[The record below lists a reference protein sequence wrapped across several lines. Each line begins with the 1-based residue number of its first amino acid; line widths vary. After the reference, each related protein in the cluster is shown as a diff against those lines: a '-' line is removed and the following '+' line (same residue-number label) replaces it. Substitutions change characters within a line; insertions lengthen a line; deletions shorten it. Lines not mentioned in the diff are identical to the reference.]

1 METGTIIL
9 IIVGLYLLISLLT
22 GIIPSLRISKSVGG
36 YVAGDRSMNVFIL
49 YFVLGASIFSSF
61 AFLGGPGWAYSRGAA
76 SFYIISYC
84 LIGIV
89 PFYFFGP
96 RVWRLG
102 KKYGYVTQAELL
114 ADRFDSKFMSVVL
127 AVLSVIVF
135 IPYLTLQ
142 MVGAGYVLNVISEG
156 MIPYWAG
163 AGVTYIVVLIYVYFS
178 GVMGVGWSNAF
189 QGMFMMVM
197 AWSLGIYLPNALYG
211 GVGEMFTAIM
221 EAGHSAML
229 EAPGLAGDGTPWDWW
244 GFSSAVLISAIGFS
258 VWPHF
263 FMRGFAAQN
272 ARSIRLSVILYP
284 TFCIFL
290 VPILLIGFSAIVQFP
305 GVEQADSILPHVLMQ
320 IELPAVVIGL
330 FCAGALAASMSS
342 GDAILH
348 SAASI
353 GVRDGI
359 NQVLKEPFNDV
370 NERRLIQIF
379 VILIGLVAY
388 LFAVVIDVSIVALL
402 LGSYGGVAQIFPI
415 VFAMFYWKRATK
427 AGALCGL
434 FGGIIVNTF
443 FLIFSGLKPIDMHEG
458 IYGLAANIILLVA
471 VSLLTKPDDP
481 ERVEK
486 FSTGSASLK
495 RKR

>member
-9 IIVGLYLLISLLT
+9 LIVGIYLLLSLLT

-76 SFYIISYC
+76 SLYIISYC

-89 PFYFFGP
+89 PLYFLGP

-102 KKYGYVTQAELL
+102 KRYGYVTQAELL
-114 ADRFDSKFMSVVL
+114 ADRFDSKFMSVML
-127 AVLSVIVF
+127 AVLSVAAF

-156 MIPYWAG
+156 LVPYWAG
-163 AGVTYIVVLIYVYFS
+163 AGITYIVVLIYVYSS

-189 QGMFMMVM
+189 QGMIMMIL
-197 AWSLGIYLPNALYG
+197 AWTLGIYLPNALYG
-211 GVGEMFTAIM
+211 GIGEMFTAIID
-221 EAGHSAML
+221 AGHRSML
-229 EAPGLAGDGTPWDWW
+229 EAPGLAADGSPWDWW
-244 GFSSAVLISAIGFS
+244 GFSSAVLISAVGFS
-258 VWPHF
+258 VWPHL
-263 FMRGFAAQN
+263 FMRSFAAKS
-272 ARSIRLSVILYP
+272 ARSLRLSVILYP

-290 VPILLIGFSAIVQFP
+290 IPILLIGFSAIVEFP
-305 GVEQADSILPHVLMQ
+305 GVEQADSILPYVLMQ
-320 IELPAVVIGL
+320 LDLPAIVIGL

-353 GVRDGI
+353 GVRDGVS
-359 NQVLKEPFNDV
+359 QVLKEPLNDV
-370 NERRLIQIF
+370 NERRLIRIS
-379 VILIGLVAY
+379 VIVIGLVAY

-402 LGSYGGVAQIFPI
+402 LGAYGGVAQIFPV

-427 AGALCGL
+427 AGALAGL
-434 FGGIIVNTF
+434 FGGILVNSF
-443 FLIFSGLKPIDMHEG
+443 FLIFSELKPIVMHEG
-458 IYGLAANIILLVA
+458 MYGLAANVILLIG
-471 VSLLTKPDDP
+471 VSLMTPPDDQ
-481 ERVEK
+481 ERINK
-486 FSTGSASLK
+486 FANSGSSILK
-495 RKR
+495 K